1 MKNLSTITKL
11 VLITSLVGL
20 GITLISLFTV
30 FIGYPGWTI
39 GIAIGSII
47 DVAIVALLFIG
58 GDRTTKSSKP
68 GTTILFY
75 FLRIIL
81 LAAGLIIPALL
92 DYKFNICF
100 MKYSV
105 FGAAIGYVPGLFII
119 VLVLTKMD
127 NEIKEINK

>member
-20 GITLISLFTV
+20 GITLISIFTV

-81 LAAGLIIPALL
+81 LAVGLIIPALL
-92 DYKFNICF
+92 DYKFNIGF

>member
-92 DYKFNICF
+92 DYKFNIGF
-100 MKYSV
+100 MKCSV

-127 NEIKEINK
+127 NEIKEISK

>member
-47 DVAIVALLFIG
+47 DVAIVSLLFIG

-92 DYKFNICF
+92 DYKFNIAF

-105 FGAAIGYVPGLFII
+105 FGAAIGYVPGIFII

>member
-68 GTTILFY
+68 GTTI
-75 FLRIIL
+75 
-81 LAAGLIIPALL
+81 
-92 DYKFNICF
+92 
-100 MKYSV
+100 
-105 FGAAIGYVPGLFII
+105 
-119 VLVLTKMD
+119 
-127 NEIKEINK
+127 

>member
-58 GDRTTKSSKP
+58 GGRTTKSSKP

-92 DYKFNICF
+92 DYKFNIDF